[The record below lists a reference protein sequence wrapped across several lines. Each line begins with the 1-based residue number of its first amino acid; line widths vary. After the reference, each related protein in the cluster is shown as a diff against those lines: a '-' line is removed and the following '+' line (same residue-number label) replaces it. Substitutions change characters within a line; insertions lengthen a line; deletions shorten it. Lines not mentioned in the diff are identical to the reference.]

1 MRAGFIASTLRM
13 DEAAFMGGKNVFSGK
28 GGSVVNRGQIL
39 TGPGGTVGL
48 LGSTVANEGLISA
61 PLGKVALGAG
71 EAATLDLSGDGFLQV
86 MLPTSALAADG
97 QALVSNSGVIQADG
111 GMVVLK
117 AATVRQA
124 LRDAVNMPGEISARS
139 VSGKNGAIVLEAG
152 LGGTVRVAGALI
164 ADGDSVGGRIDVT
177 GANGFLKAHHS
188 APPAPSA
195 VAWYA

>member
-1 MRAGFIASTLRM
+1 MIYAFSPWDASGLVVNSASNASAIAGTLKSNGSVYLINQNGIAITPTGLVDTRAGFIASTLRM

-61 PLGKVALGAG
+61 PLGKVALGSG

-86 MLPTSALAADG
+86 ILPTSAVAADG
-97 QALVSNSGVIQADG
+97 QALVSNSGVIQANG
-111 GMVVLK
+111 GMVMLK

-124 LRDAVNMPGEISARS
+124 LR
-139 VSGKNGAIVLEAG
+139 EAG
-152 LGGTVRVAGALI
+152 HHLI
-164 ADGDSVGGRIDVT
+164 
-177 GANGFLKAHHS
+177 F
-188 APPAPSA
+188 P
-195 VAWYA
+195 